1 MLQFIRSKASS
12 LVIKVLFFCLII
24 AFGLWGIGDIL
35 HQAPPPPNVA
45 TIGSTQISLNEYQRE
60 YQQKLSSLS
69 RLLGAQFT
77 DDLAKQ
83 MRVPQQVLDS
93 MVQRALYAEMARKM
107 GMRVSPDFERQL
119 LESAPAFQ
127 DQSGHFNREIFDSYL
142 NQARISEAMFVSQ
155 LGPQYLSNELQ
166 DSVTAGA
173 VAPKVLVDTIYR
185 YRNEKRVANTLLIAD
200 SAMKDVAAPQPADLV
215 KFHQDH
221 ADRYQAPEYR
231 KITVVRNRVSDE
243 AIAQEFKAH
252 PERYVAPGKRQF
264 LTVTLLDEAA
274 AKKAAADIAAGG
286 DFAQIAKKASGADAI
301 DTGLVDQTQLLP
313 EMAKPAFAA
322 QPGAVIGPVQTALG
336 WQITKLVKVEPDQPR
351 TLDQVKDEIRRNL
364 SQTSDVADV
373 ANQLDDTLAGG
384 ASLEAAAKKLNLSLE
399 TFPAVTHEG
408 MDASGKPIAEL
419 IGTPQLLPTAF
430 GTDTGQESTQIDDGD
445 GGYFILRVDAITPA
459 ALRPLDQVKDK
470 VTADWLAEARDK
482 AAGEAATKIVD
493 RIRLGEDLGTIAKS
507 MGVAVTLTSP
517 FTRDA
522 GDEANGVSAALANLL
537 FAVKKGQAATA
548 PNDSG
553 TNPGHVVAVV
563 TDIQPANPGSDADGT
578 KKLGDELNRAM
589 AQDVVAEF
597 RKALEGV
604 IPVKIEPKAVEG
616 NAESTN

>member
-1 MLQFIRSKASS
+1 
-12 LVIKVLFFCLII
+12 
-24 AFGLWGIGDIL
+24 
-35 HQAPPPPNVA
+35 
-45 TIGSTQISLNEYQRE
+45 
-60 YQQKLSSLS
+60 
-69 RLLGAQFT
+69 
-77 DDLAKQ
+77 
-83 MRVPQQVLDS
+83 
-93 MVQRALYAEMARKM
+93 
-107 GMRVSPDFERQL
+107 
-119 LESAPAFQ
+119 
-127 DQSGHFNREIFDSYL
+127 
-142 NQARISEAMFVSQ
+142 
-155 LGPQYLSNELQ
+155 
-166 DSVTAGA
+166 
-173 VAPKVLVDTIYR
+173 
-185 YRNEKRVANTLLIAD
+185 
-200 SAMKDVAAPQPADLV
+200 
-215 KFHQDH
+215 
-221 ADRYQAPEYR
+221 
-231 KITVVRNRVSDE
+231 
-243 AIAQEFKAH
+243 
-252 PERYVAPGKRQF
+252 
-264 LTVTLLDEAA
+264 
-274 AKKAAADIAAGG
+274 
-286 DFAQIAKKASGADAI
+286 
-301 DTGLVDQTQLLP
+301 
-313 EMAKPAFAA
+313 MAKPAFAA

-399 TFPAVTHEG
+399 TFPAVTREG

-482 AAGEAATKIVD
+482 AAGEAASKIVD
-493 RIRLGEDLGTIAKS
+493 RIKLGEDLGTIAKS